1 MYIYIL
7 KLQNN
12 KYYVGKTK
20 NPKKRLV
27 EHYNGYG
34 SAWTNKYRP
43 IKVLELISNSD
54 DYDEEKYTIEYMKK
68 FGIENVRGGTFTTIH
83 LPKFQTDYLE
93 KVINSTSNKCYIC
106 GKKGHFAKECYYKN
120 HDKKDDDE
128 EESDHDYDSGDEEY
142 DEEDS
147 DSESENESESE
158 SENECESDSVSDS
171 ESDSYYNKLY
181 DEECT

>member
-12 KYYVGKTK
+12 KYYVGKTN

-27 EHYNGYG
+27 EHYDGYG

-83 LPKFQTDYLE
+83 LPKFQIEYLE

-120 HDKKDDDE
+120 RDKKHEEEECDSDDDE
-128 EESDHDYDSGDEEY
+128 SKEDCDEEY
-142 DEEDS
+142 DSDED
-147 DSESENESESE
+147 DA
-158 SENECESDSVSDS
+158 
-171 ESDSYYNKLY
+171 YYNKLY